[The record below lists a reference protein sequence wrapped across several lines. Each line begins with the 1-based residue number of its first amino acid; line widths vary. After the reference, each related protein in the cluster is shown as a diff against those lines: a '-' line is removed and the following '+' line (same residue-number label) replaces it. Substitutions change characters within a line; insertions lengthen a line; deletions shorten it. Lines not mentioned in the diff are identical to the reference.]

1 MSRTLT
7 ASDRRSLIRLASTL
21 PAGSDD
27 RKAILYVLAGN
38 KTAVRRY
45 TKAETALGN
54 RVMDSFGT
62 ALRTK
67 ADLQYALSIPLAHG
81 NLRQNGPASF
91 NKRGGTLTMSLH
103 WIFVGSESKV
113 DHRFGAAAHF
123 TDLGDRVK
131 VSLYGGSPANPLT
144 EMKKTVSWSGLADVL
159 KAWVSETDRAV
170 SAYTSTGY

>member
-7 ASDRRSLIRLASTL
+7 AADRSALIRLASTL
-21 PAGSDD
+21 PVGGAE
-27 RKAILYVLAGN
+27 RKALLDVLAGN
-38 KTAVRRY
+38 KTARRY
-45 TKAETALGN
+45 TKAMLDLGN

-67 ADLQYALSIPLAHG
+67 ADLKIALSIPLAHG

-91 NKRGGTLTMSLH
+91 STSGGALTMSLH
-103 WIFVGSESKV
+103 WIFVDSESKV
-113 DHRFGAAAHF
+113 DHRFGASAHF

-144 EMKKTVSWSGLADVL
+144 KMAKTVSWSGLADVL

-170 SAYTSTGY
+170 SA